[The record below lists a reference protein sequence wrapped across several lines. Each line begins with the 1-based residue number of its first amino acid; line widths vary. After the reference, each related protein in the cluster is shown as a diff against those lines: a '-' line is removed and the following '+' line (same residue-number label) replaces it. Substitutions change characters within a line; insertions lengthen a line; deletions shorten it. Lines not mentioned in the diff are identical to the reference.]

1 LTALLELRSW
11 ISYNVYMASNKYKI
25 LIIDD
30 DEFLLD
36 MYSIKFRELGYDV
49 EVAFSGS
56 DALEKIK
63 KGPEPN
69 VVLVDIVMSNMD
81 GFEFL
86 RQAKKENLLKK
97 SKIIV
102 LSNLGQEEDI
112 KKGKELG
119 ADDYIIKAYFTPMEV
134 TKKIEALLK

>member
-1 LTALLELRSW
+1 MTALLELRSW
-11 ISYNVYMASNKYKI
+11 ISYNICMASNKYKI

-36 MYSIKFRELGYDV
+36 MYSIKFKELGYNV
-49 EVAFSGS
+49 EIAFSGS

-63 KGPEPN
+63 KGLEPD
-69 VVLVDIVMSNMD
+69 VVLVDIVMPNMD

-97 SKIIV
+97 SKVVV

-119 ADDYIIKAYFTPMEV
+119 ADDYIVKAYFTPMEV

>member
-1 LTALLELRSW
+1 MTGS
-11 ISYNVYMASNKYKI
+11 KYKI

-36 MYSIKFRELGYDV
+36 MYSIKFRELGYNV
-49 EVAFSGS
+49 EIAFSGAE
-56 DALEKIK
+56 ALEKIK
-63 KGPEPN
+63 KGLEPDA
-69 VVLVDIVMSNMD
+69 VLVDIVMPNMD

-86 RQAKKENLLKK
+86 RQLNSGGLLKK
-97 SKIIV
+97 SKKVV

-119 ADDYIIKAYFTPMEV
+119 ADDYIVKAYFTPMEV

>member
-1 LTALLELRSW
+1 MNS
-11 ISYNVYMASNKYKI
+11 KYKI

-36 MYSIKFRELGYDV
+36 MYSMKFRELGYGV
-49 EVAFSGS
+49 EIAFNGL

-63 KGPEPN
+63 NGLEPS
-69 VVLVDIVMSNMD
+69 VILVDIVMPNMD

-97 SKIIV
+97 SKVVV

-119 ADDYIIKAYFTPMEV
+119 ADDYIVKAYFTPTEV

>member
-1 LTALLELRSW
+1 
-11 ISYNVYMASNKYKI
+11 MANSKYKI

-36 MYSIKFRELGYDV
+36 MYSIKFRELGYGV
-49 EVAFSGS
+49 EIAFSGA

-63 KGPEPN
+63 NGFEPD
-69 VVLVDIVMSNMD
+69 VVLVDIVMPNMD

-86 RQAKKENLLKK
+86 RQLNSGGLLKK
-97 SKIIV
+97 SKKVV

-119 ADDYIIKAYFTPMEV
+119 ADDYIVKAYFTPLEV
-134 TKKIEALLK
+134 TKKIESLLK

>member
-1 LTALLELRSW
+1 M
-11 ISYNVYMASNKYKI
+11 NNKYKI

-36 MYSIKFRELGYDV
+36 MYSIKFRELGYGV
-49 EVAFSGS
+49 EIAFSGV

-63 KGPEPN
+63 KGFEPD
-69 VVLVDIVMSNMD
+69 VILVDVIMPNMD

-86 RQAKKENLLKK
+86 RQVKKDNLLKK
-97 SKIIV
+97 SKVVI
-102 LSNLGQEEDI
+102 LSNLGQDEDL

-119 ADDYIIKAYFTPMEV
+119 ADDYIVKAYFTPLEV

>member
-1 LTALLELRSW
+1 
-11 ISYNVYMASNKYKI
+11 MANGKYKI

-36 MYSIKFRELGYDV
+36 MYSIKFKELGYNV
-49 EVAFSGS
+49 EIAFSGS

-63 KGPEPN
+63 EGLEPD
-69 VVLVDIVMSNMD
+69 VVLVDIVMPNMD

-86 RQAKKENLLKK
+86 RRVKKENLLKK
-97 SKIIV
+97 SKVVV

-119 ADDYIIKAYFTPMEV
+119 ADDYIVKAYFTPMEV
-134 TKKIEALLK
+134 TKKIETLLK

>member
-1 LTALLELRSW
+1 M
-11 ISYNVYMASNKYKI
+11 NNKYKI

-36 MYSIKFRELGYDV
+36 MYSMKFRELGYGV
-49 EVAFSGS
+49 EIAFNGL

-63 KGPEPN
+63 NGLEPS
-69 VVLVDIVMSNMD
+69 VILVDIVMPNMD

-97 SKIIV
+97 SKVVV

-119 ADDYIIKAYFTPMEV
+119 VDDYIVKAYFTPTEV
-134 TKKIEALLK
+134 TKKIEELLK

>member
-1 LTALLELRSW
+1 
-11 ISYNVYMASNKYKI
+11 MAVSGMVGNKHKI

-49 EVAFSGS
+49 EIAFSGT

-63 KGPEPN
+63 KGLEPE
-69 VVLVDIVMSNMD
+69 VILVDVVMPNMD
-81 GFEFL
+81 GFDFL
-86 RQAKKENLLKK
+86 RQLNGNGLLKK
-97 SKIIV
+97 SKKVV

-119 ADDYIIKAYFTPMEV
+119 ADDYIVKAYFTPMEV

>member
-1 LTALLELRSW
+1 M
-11 ISYNVYMASNKYKI
+11 NNKYKI

-36 MYSIKFRELGYDV
+36 MYSMKFRELGYDV
-49 EVAFSGS
+49 EIAFSGL

-63 KGPEPN
+63 NGLEPS
-69 VVLVDIVMSNMD
+69 VILVDVVMPNMD

-97 SKIIV
+97 SKVVV

-119 ADDYIIKAYFTPMEV
+119 ADDYIVKAYFTPTEV

>member
-1 LTALLELRSW
+1 M
-11 ISYNVYMASNKYKI
+11 NNKYKI

-36 MYSIKFRELGYDV
+36 MYSMKFRELGYGV
-49 EVAFSGS
+49 EIAFNGS

-63 KGPEPN
+63 NGLKPH
-69 VVLVDIVMSNMD
+69 VILVDVVMPNMD

-86 RQAKKENLLKK
+86 RQAKKENLLGK
-97 SKIIV
+97 SKVVI

-119 ADDYIIKAYFTPMEV
+119 VDDYIVKAYFTPTEV
-134 TKKIEALLK
+134 TKKIETLLK

>member
-1 LTALLELRSW
+1 
-11 ISYNVYMASNKYKI
+11 MANGKYKI

-36 MYSIKFRELGYDV
+36 MYSIKFRELGYGV
-49 EVAFSGS
+49 EIAFSGVE
-56 DALEKIK
+56 ALEKIK
-63 KGPEPN
+63 KGLEPD
-69 VVLVDIVMSNMD
+69 VILVDIVMPEMD

-86 RQAKKENLLKK
+86 RQLKNAGLLKN
-97 SKIIV
+97 SKRVV

-119 ADDYIIKAYFTPMEV
+119 ADDYIVKAYFTPMEV
-134 TKKIEALLK
+134 TKKIGALLNK

>member
-1 LTALLELRSW
+1 
-11 ISYNVYMASNKYKI
+11 MANGKYKI

-49 EVAFSGS
+49 EIAFSGA

-63 KGPEPN
+63 KGLEPDA
-69 VVLVDIVMSNMD
+69 VLVDIVMPNMD

-97 SKIIV
+97 SKKVI

-119 ADDYIIKAYFTPMEV
+119 ADDYIVKAYFTPMEV